1 MAEQTLTSTPFTF
14 NRAEVED
21 FLYQEAALLD
31 NWQLSEWLKVLTD
44 DIEYHIPATDK
55 PGSDGATTLSLVY
68 DNRERIVSR
77 VQQYLDGQ
85 VAAENPRS
93 RVRRII
99 SNVRILHQDAAGAEI
114 TANFVCYRFALERMD
129 TFVGHLQYRL
139 VLDDGH
145 IKICRR
151 RLVLDL
157 EALRPHG
164 MLSIIL

>member
-1 MAEQTLTSTPFTF
+1 MDKQTTPAFT
-14 NRAEVED
+14 RAEVED

-31 NWQLSEWLKVLTD
+31 NWQLPEWLNLLTD

-55 PGSDGATTLSLVY
+55 PNSDGATTLSLVY
-68 DNRERIVSR
+68 DNHERIVSR

-93 RVRRII
+93 RIRRII
-99 SNVRILHQDAAGAEI
+99 SNVRILKQETTGAEI

-129 TFVGHLQYRL
+129 TFVGRL
-139 VLDDGH
+139 EYSLVRGVAD
-145 IKICRR
+145 IKIRNR

-157 EALRPHG
+157 ESLRPHG
-164 MLSIIL
+164 MVSFIL